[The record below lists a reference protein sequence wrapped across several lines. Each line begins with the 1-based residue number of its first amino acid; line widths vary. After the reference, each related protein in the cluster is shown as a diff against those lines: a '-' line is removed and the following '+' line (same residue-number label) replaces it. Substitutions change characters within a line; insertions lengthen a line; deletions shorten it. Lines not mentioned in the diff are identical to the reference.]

1 MLAFISAAGTTV
13 PVFVFP
19 RKKILLDMYKAGPP
33 GCLGLPHE
41 SGWRTGINFLKPL
54 QHFHSYVKSTK
65 RNPALL
71 TLDNHSKHLDY
82 RAVQFAKDNGII
94 LLTFPPHCSHVLQ
107 PCDGPFKRAFEKSQN
122 DWLQSHPGQRISIRE
137 IAQLLAGPYLLAFT
151 PKNIVS
157 GFKLTGICAFHS
169 HHHL

>member
-1 MLAFISAAGTTV
+1 MWNQLKGIEPS
-13 PVFVFP
+13 
-19 RKKILLDMYKAGPP
+19 LL
-33 GCLGLPHE
+33 
-41 SGWRTGINFLKPL
+41 
-54 QHFHSYVKSTK
+54 STII
-65 RNPALL
+65 P
-71 TLDNHSKHLDY
+71 KHLDY

-169 HHHL
+169 HHHLSPIGLIWYSWLIPFDLISNQILLFFKIQLPKHR